1 MLVEQAG
8 GLATT
13 GRQRISELRTGQA
26 QELVPLIFGSR
37 SECERL
43 ERYHH
48 EHDNGIDERY
58 SSPLF
63 KERSLFQ

>member
-1 MLVEQAG
+1 
-8 GLATT
+8 
-13 GRQRISELRTGQA
+13 
-26 QELVPLIFGSR
+26 VPLIFGAR

-48 EHDNGIDERY
+48 EHDNGIEERY